1 MQETIIDRG
10 MNKEEINALLKAPV
24 SDLERAFFR
33 AIYETTYRANEL
45 LLCNIQDYDKKSGE
59 LIAKHTK
66 NKYNPMTKK
75 HIKSPPKHAL
85 ISQITQNLFRTIIGN
100 RKKGSIFYNQKNQ
113 RRYSMTYF
121 QIRINEIATKIG
133 IQKVVKVT
141 DEGKTISWKGKSRN
155 QHLVTLKA
163 LREAGERHMD
173 IAGAD
178 RDVTARGAQHSILV
192 KERYYKKTSW
202 EEYQQTQKQYHPAF
216 RGEI

>member
-1 MQETIIDRG
+1 

-85 ISQITQNLFRTIIGN
+85 ISKTTQNLFRTIIGN

-113 RRYSMTYF
+113 KRYSMTYF

-141 DEGKTISWKGKSRN
+141 DEGKTTSWKGKSRN